1 MKRYKSILITTC
13 SLILFLVQNNLVAQ
27 GGMGRGLPF
36 LGRGP
41 STLGMQYDYFDPAD
55 RHQVIATLSQT
66 GMGGFRRNK
75 SSSLFQISTLM
86 LAGGMLFNSSFDTT
100 EFRWRAGLLDVN
112 INRKLLFIGGT
123 LLDYDQSRLLE
134 KDFRWFNL
142 RLGLGP
148 VLRKH
153 SFFIS
158 PKVVG
163 SLGAGSW
170 KLGNNNYISL
180 GNVADTT
187 YSGMEGG
194 FQVGLDIGFLR
205 RVHIST
211 TYSER
216 ILIDGQEPHFKNW
229 SAELRYMVG
238 KIGNDLV
245 NLYLKYQQQNVE
257 IVESNS
263 IQENINLR
271 AGVQITLIP
280 DIPPVKPWW

>member
-1 MKRYKSILITTC
+1 MCKYKFIFILSILV
-13 SLILFLVQNNLVAQ
+13 LISGSNSLVAQ

-41 STLGMQYDYFDPAD
+41 LTLGIQYDYFDPVD

-66 GMGGFRRNK
+66 GMRGFRQEK
-75 SSSLFQISTLM
+75 PSSHLQISTLM

-100 EFRWRAGLLDVN
+100 EFRWRAALLDVN

-123 LLDYDQSRLLE
+123 LLDYDQSKLLE
-134 KDFRWFNL
+134 KDLRWFNL

-148 VLRKH
+148 ILRKH
-153 SFFIS
+153 SFFIA
-158 PKVVG
+158 PKVIG

-205 RVHIST
+205 RIHISAI
-211 TYSER
+211 YSER
-216 ILIDGQEPHFKNW
+216 ILVDGQEPHFKNW
-229 SAELRYMVG
+229 IAELHYMVG

-245 NLYLKYQQQNVE
+245 NLYIQYQQQNVE
-257 IVESNS
+257 IIDSDS
-263 IQENINLR
+263 IQDSINIR

-280 DIPPVKPWW
+280 EKPTVKPWW